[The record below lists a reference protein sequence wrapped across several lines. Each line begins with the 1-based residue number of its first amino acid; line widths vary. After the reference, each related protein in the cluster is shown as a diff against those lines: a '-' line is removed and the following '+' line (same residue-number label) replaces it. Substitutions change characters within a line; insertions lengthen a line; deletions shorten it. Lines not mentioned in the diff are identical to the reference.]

1 MYLRDNDLV
10 ITAKEGKLLVKR
22 KAKPQDFVAWATS
35 KFDSNTDIHRVVAKD
50 MTIVDGNI
58 VFNEQVIFDLKVA

>member
-22 KAKPQDFVAWATS
+22 KAKPKDFVAWANS
-35 KFDSNTDIHRVVAKD
+35 KFAGNTEIHRVVAFD
-50 MTIVDGNI
+50 MKIVDGNI
-58 VFNEQVIFDLKVA
+58 VVKEQVIFNLTVA